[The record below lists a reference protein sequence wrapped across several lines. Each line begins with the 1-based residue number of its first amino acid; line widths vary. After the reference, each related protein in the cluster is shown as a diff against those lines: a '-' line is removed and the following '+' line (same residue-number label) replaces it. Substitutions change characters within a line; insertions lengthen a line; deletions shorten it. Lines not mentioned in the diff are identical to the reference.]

1 MPIVGIARMRLV
13 DEVAGV
19 VCGVVVDGD
28 VIRRAFHHCGL
39 LKGEVGQPPH
49 HDLLHRLRVV
59 AVGDRVQEPA
69 GTGLETDGCSSAH
82 PRHHWMLI

>member
-1 MPIVGIARMRLV
+1 VPIVGVAGMRLV

-39 LKGEVGQPPH
+39 LEGEVGQPPH
-49 HDLLHRLRVV
+49 HDLLHRLRVM
-59 AVGDRVQEPA
+59 AVGDRVQEPE
-69 GTGLETDGCSSAH
+69 TKLEMDECSVE
-82 PRHHWMLI
+82 PRHHQMLM